1 MDLTQ
6 ALGHVEFD
14 LFVKEV
20 RKEMTVKCG
29 QKCTAVRRIFV
40 PREHLDAV
48 QEALVRQLAKTT
60 VGDPQ
65 QEGVRMGALVDQSQ
79 CQDVLEQ
86 VARLEQEAE
95 RVFGDTKSLELVG
108 AQPSVGTFLPHV
120 VAQRTPHG
128 SHVLP
133 RGGSVWP
140 REHLDAL

>member
-1 MDLTQ
+1 MQPLE
-6 ALGHVEFD
+6 HPEFD

-79 CQDVLEQ
+79 YQDVLEQ
-86 VARLEQEAE
+86 VARLEQNRTRLWRRQE
-95 RVFGDTKSLELVG
+95 SLELVG
-108 AQPSVGTFLPHV
+108 AQPNVGTFLPPCCC
-120 VAQRTPHG
+120 AMNAPWK
-128 SHVLP
+128 P
-133 RGGSVWP
+133 RLATRWKRLAP
-140 REHLDAL
+140 